1 MHRLDRRNGKPA
13 CEAILRRFGSGY
25 RDIHARAA
33 RLVMYVQAGLVRIRG
48 AIVMAVVAVVVMV
61 IPVIMVVMSMMH
73 MPVVG
78 MFVNVQ
84 ERPRESTRGC
94 CGHHTDSRRQSK
106 KPRQRP
112 NEGAAGSACFF

>member
-1 MHRLDRRNGKPA
+1 
-13 CEAILRRFGSGY
+13 
-25 RDIHARAA
+25 
-33 RLVMYVQAGLVRIRG
+33 MYVQAGLVRIRG

-84 ERPRESTRGC
+84 ERPRESARGC

>member
-1 MHRLDRRNGKPA
+1 MHRLDRWNGKPA

-61 IPVIMVVMSMMH
+61 IMVVMSMMY

-78 MFVNVQ
+78 MLVNVQ
-84 ERPRESTRGC
+84 ERPRESARGC
-94 CGHHTDSRRQSK
+94 GGHHADSRRQSK
-106 KPRQRP
+106 KRRQRP